1 MIPYHVQVLLTNVPN
16 IEEVTINELIESN
29 IKIIKGI
36 GDNYAEVLYRKGIK
50 KVKDLAELDV
60 REIDLPEKIVTKW
73 IVAARIIVNSQKV
86 RRTGKIIF
94 SGLSQAGKT
103 SIVYVL
109 KSIVEHPSVTM
120 GVKQNFI
127 KFAGHNIQISD
138 MGGQKRFREIYL
150 TTPDLY
156 FERTKLVFY
165 VIDIQN
171 KERIDDSLEY
181 LKRLLAIYR
190 YLHEKPFISIFF
202 HKFDPDLSY
211 NLKYDIPPIKE
222 KIEKLFSH
230 YTEFHYNFF
239 YTSIYNP
246 PSIYVGIASTLSEI
260 FPVMSILDILLKDF
274 AELHGFDGLLIMDST
289 GMLIGQFI
297 RGEQESLV
305 EETYSAFKEAKNI
318 EKNPFDN
325 IVLRKNIADPPGGE
339 IVVQQIFLPH
349 NDGFIFYWKKEDTQ
363 IDLSEY
369 MLSEITKTLNPW
381 LYNLLS

>member
-305 EETYSAFKEAKNI
+305 EETYSAFKEAKKGNDLG
-318 EKNPFDN
+318 NLPVGA
-325 IVLRKNIADPPGGE
+325 VLVIDGE
-339 IVVQQIFLPH
+339 FIGMEH
-349 NDGFIFYWKKEDTQ
+349 NKLRAHNNWNVWVNRMF
-363 IDLSEY
+363 
-369 MLSEITKTLNPW
+369 
-381 LYNLLS
+381 

>member
-1 MIPYHVQVLLTNVPN
+1 MIPYHLQVLLTNVQD
-16 IEEVTINELIESN
+16 IEKVTIKQLIESDV
-29 IKIIKGI
+29 KIIKGI
-36 GDNYAEVLYRKGIK
+36 GNKYAKVLHRKGIK
-50 KVKDLAELDV
+50 KVKDLAESESQ
-60 REIDLPEKIVTKW
+60 EINLPEKLVTKW
-73 IVAARIIVNSQKV
+73 IVAARIITNSQKV

-109 KSIVEHPSVTM
+109 KSIVEPPTVTT
-120 GVKQNFI
+120 GVKQDFI

-138 MGGQKRFREIYL
+138 MGGQKRFQEIYL
-150 TTPDLY
+150 AAPDLY

-171 KERIDDSLEY
+171 KEKTDDSLEY
-181 LKRLLAIYR
+181 LQRLLAIYR
-190 YLHEKPFISIFF
+190 YLQEKPFISIFL

-211 NLKYDIPPIKE
+211 DLKYDIPPIKE
-222 KIEKLFSH
+222 KIENIFSH
-230 YTEFHYNFF
+230 YVEFQHNFF

-260 FPVMSILDILLKDF
+260 FPVMSILDVLLKDF

-297 RGEQESLV
+297 RGEQDSLV
-305 EETYSAFKEAKNI
+305 EETYSVFKEAKNA
-318 EKNPFDN
+318 EKNPFNN

-349 NDGFIFYWKKEDTQ
+349 NDGYIFYWRKENTE
-363 IDLSEY
+363 IDLLEY